1 MGKFEFMLRKIS
13 VQDRWRLLLAF
24 LLFLIPSQIFRI
36 LFAFVFFARKL
47 PREIERGEDEILLE
61 LPLKRWEI
69 FVNDFLVNS
78 SVLVVSGALSTVLLK
93 QSRMEIS
100 KFLQIILTFPYI
112 YGLEVLCAKYLKS
125 NFLIPFIAFIID
137 ISFWGT
143 DWIYISALSERSI
156 FGAAISVSVFL
167 TAFFLYS
174 LEDFGREKYDRSKGS
189 VQEL

>member
-1 MGKFEFMLRKIS
+1 MGNFEFMLRKIS

-47 PREIERGEDEILLE
+47 PR
-61 LPLKRWEI
+61 EI

-143 DWIYISALSERSI
+143 DWIYIRALSERSI